1 MRRLDTRP
9 LKKLRNPARHL
20 RTLAKWP
27 ARIASQLPD
36 ANELARIQSS
46 GDRFWNYKVPVFS
59 KLVEPPHATPETQ
72 RACIAAIFAAAEAIE
87 TSPRRPPNCRVA
99 CLVTTPWLFQ
109 SEVTLFF
116 DDAYFRTFLPPQEK
130 SRTTYEGGWVEAESA
145 DPAILAAIR
154 PEAPAGLILHGGTHL
169 REFDATYASSF
180 GTRETASTNWVW
192 AYACR

>member
-9 LKKLRNPARHL
+9 FKKLRNPARHL
-20 RTLAKWP
+20 RSLARWP
-27 ARIASQLPD
+27 QRIADQLPD
-36 ANELARIQSS
+36 ADLLARIHAD

-72 RACIAAIFAAAEAIE
+72 RACIAAILAAAEAIE
-87 TSPRRPPNCRVA
+87 TSPRRPPGCRVA

-130 SRTTYEGGWVEAESA
+130 SRTTYDGGWVEAEPA
-145 DPAILAAIR
+145 DPESLVAIR
-154 PEAPAGLILHGGTHL
+154 PEAPKGLNFHGGTRM
-169 REFDATYASSF
+169 REFDDTW
-180 GTRETASTNWVW
+180 GRESTSINWVW
-192 AYACR
+192 AYDYR

>member
-20 RTLAKWP
+20 RTLARWP
-27 ARIASQLPD
+27 RRIVDQLPD
-36 ANELARIQSS
+36 AATLASIHAS

-72 RACIAAIFAAAEAIE
+72 RACIAAILAAAEAIE
-87 TSPRRPPNCRVA
+87 TSPHRPPNCRVA

-116 DDAYFRTFLPPQEK
+116 DDAYFRTFLPPQDR
-130 SRTTYEGGWVEAESA
+130 SRTAYDGGWVEAE
-145 DPAILAAIR
+145 PASPEEIAAIR
-154 PEAPAGLILHGGTHL
+154 PEAPAGLAFHGGARL
-169 REFDATYASSF
+169 REVDEAWGRDATSI
-180 GTRETASTNWVW
+180 NWVW
-192 AYACR
+192 AYDYR

>member
-9 LKKLRNPARHL
+9 FKKLRNPARHL
-20 RTLAKWP
+20 RSLARWP
-27 ARIASQLPD
+27 QRIVDQLPD
-36 ANELARIQSS
+36 ADLLARIHAD

-72 RACIAAIFAAAEAIE
+72 RACIAAILAAAEAIE

-116 DDAYFRTFLPPQEK
+116 DDAYFRTFLPLQEK
-130 SRTTYEGGWVEAESA
+130 SRAAYDGGWVEAEPA
-145 DPAILAAIR
+145 DPASLAAIR
-154 PEAPAGLILHGGTHL
+154 PDAPTGLAFHGGTRV
-169 REFDATYASSF
+169 REFDDTW
-180 GTRETASTNWVW
+180 GRETTSINWVW
-192 AYACR
+192 AYDYR

>member
-20 RTLAKWP
+20 RSLAKWP
-27 ARIASQLPD
+27 SDIADQLPD
-36 ANELARIQSS
+36 ADLLARIHDS

-72 RACIAAIFAAAEAIE
+72 RACIAAILAAAEAIE

-99 CLVTTPWLFQ
+99 CLVTTPFLFQ

-116 DDAYFRTFLPPQEK
+116 DDDYFRTFLPPQEK
-130 SRTTYEGGWVEAESA
+130 SRAEYAGGWVEAESA
-145 DPAILAAIR
+145 DASAIADIR
-154 PEAPAGLILHGGTHL
+154 PQAPAKLEFHGGTRL
-169 REFDATYASSF
+169 REYDEAWGRDSD
-180 GTRETASTNWVW
+180 RINWVW
-192 AYACR
+192 AYAFR